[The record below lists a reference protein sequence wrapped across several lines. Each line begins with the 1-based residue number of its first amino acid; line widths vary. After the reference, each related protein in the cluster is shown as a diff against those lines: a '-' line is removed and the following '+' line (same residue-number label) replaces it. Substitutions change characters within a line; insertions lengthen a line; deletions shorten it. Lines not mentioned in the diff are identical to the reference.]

1 MKRRVVLVGILLTAF
16 LMLVGC
22 LGSGNETVPTF
33 TFTLTP
39 TLTLNPNS
47 TTPLAALVEL
57 STDQESTV
65 EVTISD
71 GTDIWVLS
79 FDDSGTDHSL
89 PLLGFK
95 PDRTYTLLVQA
106 IDITSS
112 FPPLREIMTLSTDP
126 LPAEFPEIVLESSI
140 PERMEP
146 GYTMFRASGSTNYA
160 IIVDGDGEVVWFYL
174 AGGDRTGDLRKLENG
189 NLQFT
194 VSGDLLEMDMLGN
207 IEQRYSSIQSGE
219 TVPADVIPVYDA
231 GISFHHEV
239 YPTSDG
245 TYIAVSHHVIAASN
259 FPTSYTT
266 VGQLENVDLD
276 VDDTVEFSSDGTV
289 LYQWSLHDILDPFR
303 IGYDSLKSKRG
314 STELDWTHANAVI
327 HDERDDSL
335 IVSVRHQDA
344 VVKFSRTSGELIWIL
359 GNHENWATSFQQYL
373 LQPVGTPFEWQYHQH
388 APVITPS
395 GNLLLFDNGNH
406 RTSPYDGNIPMA
418 SEESYSR
425 AVAFSIDEVNMTVE
439 QIWEYGSSV
448 TPAIYAASVGDAD
461 YMESTGNVLITF
473 GDIRGYGTTTNA
485 DLGKGAV
492 QFSLVEVDPASNNEV
507 VFDLNVFGFIY
518 NAPVGWRSYRSE
530 RIPGLY

>member
-1 MKRRVVLVGILLTAF
+1 MKRRVVLVGILFFTT
-16 LMLVGC
+16 LVISGC
-22 LGSGNETVPTF
+22 LGSGSGNNSG
-33 TFTLTP
+33 P

-47 TTPLAALVEL
+47 TTPLAAQLEL
-57 STDQESTV
+57 STEFESTV
-65 EVTISD
+65 TVTFND
-71 GTDIWVLS
+71 GIETKVLS
-79 FDDSGTDHSL
+79 FDDPSTHHIL

-95 PDRTYTLLVQA
+95 SDRTYTLLVQA
-106 IDITSS
+106 IDVTSN
-112 FPPLREIMTLSTDP
+112 FPPLTREMTLSTDP
-126 LPAEFPEIVLESSI
+126 LPVEFPEIVLESSI
-140 PERMEP
+140 QEKMEP

-160 IIVDGDGEVVWFYL
+160 IIVDKAGEVVWYYL
-174 AGGDRTGDLRKLENG
+174 AGEDRTGDLRKLENG
-189 NLQFT
+189 NLLFM
-194 VSGDLLEMDMLGN
+194 VSGDVFEMDMLGN
-207 IEQRYSSIQSGE
+207 IEQRFSPIQPGE
-219 TVPADVIPVYDA
+219 AVPDGAIPVYDA

-266 VGQLENVDLD
+266 VGQLGNVDLD

-303 IGYDSLKSKRG
+303 IGYDSLNPKRG
-314 STELDWTHANAVI
+314 SSELDWTHANAVI